1 MSKMEYML
9 RLVRTCYLIINN
21 SLLEFGVRFDTEN
34 YNVRG
39 RETNQNI
46 FRDENNFTNVTFS
59 LGYEREVSENISFR
73 SNLGSAWRTP
83 NMAELYSFGSHGFKT
98 TFGLLRYYNDDNDK
112 IKTDKVLGMDD
123 GSSPEKSLKFIN
135 EVDFSKDKNDLKIT
149 LFSNYI
155 LNYVFERPIGLYGT
169 VRGPMPYFVFDQSD
183 IVLVGSDL
191 YFQRKFSTKFKS
203 SLRLNYLWSQNLIK
217 NGKMINQPPIR
228 IANNLMWNTKDFW
241 KINHSEISISPI
253 YTFRQFQSPMTIS
266 PDELISGVIDVNVQS
281 DIFDFKD
288 VPDGYFLIDF
298 GWKFKIADFIALRSL
313 FDIAI
318 VFRFFVCWLLV
329 KSLHLMNHIVRL

>member
-1 MSKMEYML
+1 
-9 RLVRTCYLIINN
+9 
-21 SLLEFGVRFDTEN
+21 
-34 YNVRG
+34 
-39 RETNQNI
+39 
-46 FRDENNFTNVTFS
+46 
-59 LGYEREVSENISFR
+59 
-73 SNLGSAWRTP
+73 
-83 NMAELYSFGSHGFKT
+83 
-98 TFGLLRYYNDDNDK
+98 LRYYNDDNDK

-135 EVDFSKDKNDLKIT
+135 EVDFSRDKNDLKIT

-169 VRGPMPYFVFDQSD
+169 IRGPMPYFVFDQSD

-241 KINHSEISISPI
+241 KINHSEISISPS
-253 YTFRQFQSPMTIS
+253 YTFRQFQSPMIIS
-266 PDELISGVIDVNVQS
+266 PDELISGLIDVNLQS

-288 VPDGYFLIDF
+288 APDGYFLIDF
-298 GWKFKIADFIALRSL
+298 AWKFKIADFSASVEVKNLLNKKYRNYLNEMRYFADEMGRNFL
-313 FDIAI
+313 FNISYRI
-318 VFRFFVCWLLV
+318 S
-329 KSLHLMNHIVRL
+329 KK